1 MATAATPQVG
11 ALPWRR
17 KAGSIEILLITSR
30 ETKRWVIPKGWPM
43 AHLIASNAAKRE
55 AYEEAGIDGCI
66 QRQAI
71 GRYAYDKR
79 IRNGSNQPCIVTVY
93 ALRVLRAHRTW
104 PEKAERKR
112 CWFKLTDAAE
122 MVNEP
127 DLRALIRSFGSG
139 WDHAGTAKIPARAR
153 SL

>member
-1 MATAATPQVG
+1 MARSAARQVG

-17 KAGSIEILLITSR
+17 KGGGIEILLVTSR

-43 AHLIASNAAKRE
+43 ARLIDSNAAKRE
-55 AYEEAGIDGCI
+55 AYEEAGIDGRI

-79 IRNGSNQPCIVTVY
+79 ASNGSSQPCIVTVY
-93 ALRVLRAHRTW
+93 AFRVLREHRSW

-112 CWFKLTDAAE
+112 CWFKLEVAAE
-122 MVNEP
+122 KVNEAG
-127 DLRALIRSFGSG
+127 LRALIRSFGSG
-139 WDHAGTAKIPARAR
+139 PGHTRTA
-153 SL
+153 

>member
-1 MATAATPQVG
+1 MARAAAQQVG

-17 KAGSIEILLITSR
+17 KGGGIEILLVTSR

-55 AYEEAGIDGCI
+55 AYEEAGIDGRI

-79 IRNGSNQPCIVTVY
+79 ASNGSNQPCIVTVY
-93 ALRVLRAHRTW
+93 AFRVLREHRSW

-112 CWFKLTDAAE
+112 CWFKFEDAADR
-122 MVNEP
+122 VNEP
-127 DLRALIRSFGSG
+127 GLRALIRSFGSG
-139 WDHAGTAKIPARAR
+139 LDHARTT
-153 SL
+153 